1 MKTALTIA
9 GFDPSGGAGLQSD
22 LKVFQSFG
30 IYGLS
35 VVSAVTAQ
43 NSKGVRAVMPVP
55 ATFVKKQLTV
65 LLSDIRPDALKT
77 GMLFSRENVEVLVSI
92 IKKYNL
98 KNIVIDPVLIS
109 STGKMLA
116 EKEMQTAMREKLLPV
131 CTVITPNIH
140 EAEVLSGVAIK
151 TTGDMKKAA
160 VILNNLGAEYVI
172 ITGGHLEK
180 TALDII
186 YNGSFHL
193 LKGRKLEGEYH
204 GTGCRF
210 SSAITALLSQGVDVV
225 EAAKRAKAF
234 MRTSFRKTFSPGS
247 GMRLFMM

>member
-9 GFDPSGGAGLQSD
+9 GFDPSGGAGLQAD

-30 IYGLS
+30 VYGLS

-43 NSKGVRAVMPVP
+43 NSKGVKAVMPVS
-55 ATFVKKQLTV
+55 AASVKKQLSV
-65 LLSDIRPDALKT
+65 LLTDIRPDALKT
-77 GMLFSRENVEVLVSI
+77 GMLYSRENIGVLVGI
-92 IKKYNL
+92 IKKYRL

-109 STGKMLA
+109 STGKILA
-116 EKEMQTAMREKLLPV
+116 EKGMQTALKKQLLPL

-140 EAEVLSGVAIK
+140 EAAVLSGISVK
-151 TTGDMKKAA
+151 TARDMEKAA
-160 VILNNLGAEYVI
+160 VILHDMGAEYVI

-180 TALDII
+180 TAVDIV
-186 YNGSFHL
+186 YDGSFHL
-193 LKGRKLEGEYH
+193 LKGRKLQGEYH

-210 SSAITALLSQGVDVV
+210 SAAVTALLGQGVEVV

-234 MRTSFRKTFSPGS
+234 MRSSFRKTFSTGS
-247 GMRLFMM
+247 GMRLFKL

>member
-9 GFDPSGGAGLQSD
+9 GFDPSGGAGLQAD

-30 IYGLS
+30 VYGLS

-55 ATFVKKQLTV
+55 AAFVKKQLTV
-65 LLSDIRPDALKT
+65 LLSDIRPDAIKT
-77 GMLFSRENVEVLVSI
+77 GMLYSRENVEVLVSI
-92 IKKYNL
+92 IKKYDL

-160 VILNNLGAEYVI
+160 VI
-172 ITGGHLEK
+172 
-180 TALDII
+180 
-186 YNGSFHL
+186 
-193 LKGRKLEGEYH
+193 
-204 GTGCRF
+204 
-210 SSAITALLSQGVDVV
+210 
-225 EAAKRAKAF
+225 
-234 MRTSFRKTFSPGS
+234 
-247 GMRLFMM
+247 